1 MKFLLDYLHRNRFIM
16 SKYAVVGF
24 SSMIIDLGVL
34 YILTEFADVH
44 YLMSA
49 TISFVMAA
57 FYNYNLNRRW
67 TFQSSGSKTKQVPV
81 FLIIAGIGLL
91 LNNNILFI
99 GVRQFGLW
107 YIYAKVLAIAIV
119 TSWNFFGNKYLTFK
133 IK

>member
-99 GVRQFGLW
+99 GLSLSIFKFPNNLFKK
-107 YIYAKVLAIAIV
+107 IYAI
-119 TSWNFFGNKYLTFK
+119 
-133 IK
+133 